1 MSADHVAPAV
11 PAPAA
16 PIVSAP
22 RAPLA
27 FIPTNLT
34 EAWRVAEVLGKAQ
47 ILPDALRGRPHDI
60 LVTIMTG
67 TELGLSPMAAIR
79 EIYVVKGKGY
89 LSSLLKVALVKQ
101 SPDCKYFRCVESTA
115 QRAIFETERKN
126 EGVTRFEYTIQ
137 DAVRAELVGLDAQG
151 NLVGAKSKKPDAQ
164 KDNWEKN
171 PKLMLR
177 RRCAGELAD
186 EVYPEITRGCGT
198 NDGDDMPEMVP
209 VNAAPATFA
218 PPPPPMEDAQVV
230 PPTPPP
236 PTPKQAFEQAKNELE
251 LKGTPPAE
259 APRERRLPIQDAPT
273 PMREPGADEGEEM
286 SAPVIP
292 PASGR
297 TDAPAE
303 SDLSLFA
310 KLQAIDP
317 ADPAAESKIDAIS
330 PDAKRVQGPGRQQL
344 IDLMKV
350 KREAV
355 KKARGGK

>member
-1 MSADHVAPAV
+1 MPAEATSPVQTNVVNAQPVAEKQAIQ
-11 PAPAA
+11 A
-16 PIVSAP
+16 AP

-34 EAWRVAEVLGKAQ
+34 EAWRVAELLAKAN

-101 SPDCKYFRCVESTA
+101 SPECEYFRCVESTA
-115 QRAIFETERKN
+115 ARAIFETKRKN
-126 EGVTRFEYTIQ
+126 EGITRFEYTIQ

-151 NLVGAKSKKPDAQ
+151 NLVGSKSKKPDAG

-198 NDGDDMPEMVP
+198 QDDLPGDAPLAVNI
-209 VNAAPATFA
+209 NAAPTTFA
-218 PPPPPMEDAQVV
+218 PPPPAPIEDAQVA
-230 PPTPPP
+230 PPSP
-236 PTPKQAFEQAKNELE
+236 PTPKQAFEQAKNDLE
-251 LKGTPPAE
+251 LKGVPPAE
-259 APRERRLPIQDAPT
+259 PPKKRATYEDKSTDAP
-273 PMREPGADEGEEM
+273 PREPGSDEGEEHV
-286 SAPVIP
+286 PREP
-292 PASGR
+292 
-297 TDAPAE
+297 E
-303 SDLSLFA
+303 SDLSLYA
-310 KLQAIDP
+310 QVQAIDP
-317 ADPAAESKIDAIS
+317 ADPEAEKKLDVIA
-330 PDAKRVQGPGRQQL
+330 PEAKKVQGPGRQQL
-344 IDLMKV
+344 GDLIKA
-350 KREAV
+350 KRAAV
-355 KKARGGK
+355 AAKKAGK

>member
-1 MSADHVAPAV
+1 MSANAIAPV
-11 PAPAA
+11 PNPIPPA
-16 PIVSAP
+16 
-22 RAPLA
+22 RASGERLA
-27 FIPTNLT
+27 FVPKDFDD
-34 EAWRVAEVLGKAQ
+34 AWRQAEVLSKISIFPDYLKGK
-47 ILPDALRGRPHDI
+47 PHDI
-60 LVTIMTG
+60 LATIITG
-67 TELGLSPMAAIR
+67 AELGLSPMQSVRDIV
-79 EIYVVKGKGY
+79 VVKGKGFIQ
-89 LSSLLKVALVKQ
+89 SKLKVALIRQALNK
-101 SPDCKYFRCVESTA
+101 PAGDYFRMISSSATESTWESKRDGHVTKYTYTMEMA
-115 QRAIFETERKN
+115 RLAGLDSNDNYKRRPAEMMIARCSGTLAEIDWSD
-126 EGVTRFEYTIQ
+126 VTRGI
-137 DAVRAELVGLDAQG
+137 G
-151 NLVGAKSKKPDAQ
+151 NKEDLPDYGAIAINS
-164 KDNWEKN
+164 
-171 PKLMLR
+171 
-177 RRCAGELAD
+177 
-186 EVYPEITRGCGT
+186 
-198 NDGDDMPEMVP
+198 
-209 VNAAPATFA
+209 APATFA
-218 PPPPPMEDAQVV
+218 PPPPAQPEDAQVV

-236 PTPKQAFEQAKNELE
+236 PTPKQAFDQAKNELE

-330 PDAKRVQGPGRQQL
+330 PEAKRVQGPGRQQL